1 MTASSDRDPG
11 RRFLFVLLLL
21 SIVLVG
27 AVVQPLAGAL
37 FMAAVMAVVLAPAQ
51 ERLAG
56 WLRGRRKLSAALLVV
71 AVLLLV
77 VGPLAGLSA
86 VIIKE
91 ATDGV
96 RFVTETIRSEG
107 LTGLLERLPGPL
119 HDLALRAI
127 DYLGGLNELVER
139 NFRGQ
144 GGKAASALGAALA
157 ATGAVAFSVV
167 MMAIALFFLLVS
179 GDELVAW
186 IDEVSPLRR
195 GQTKELLR
203 EFRKVSYAVIVS
215 SVVTAAV
222 QAVAA
227 LVGYLVARVPNPVF
241 FATLTFFV
249 ALIPAIGAAAVCLF
263 AALILVLT
271 GHLWMALF
279 LAVWGV
285 VVVGLVD
292 NVVKPWLIKG
302 DVEMAGAVVFFA
314 LIGGI
319 GAFGMI
325 GLLIGP
331 LAVALFLTLVRMYKR
346 DYLSR

>member
-27 AVVQPLAGAL
+27 AVAQPIAGAL

-51 ERLAG
+51 ERLAR
-56 WLRGRRKLSAALLVV
+56 WLRGRLKLSAALLVV

-86 VIIKE
+86 VVIKE
-91 ATDGV
+91 AVDGV

-107 LTGLLERLPGPL
+107 FSGLLERLPGPL
-119 HDLALRAI
+119 HDLAARVI
-127 DYLGGLNELVER
+127 ESLGGLNELVEK
-139 NFRGQ
+139 NLQGQ

-157 ATGAVAFSVV
+157 ATGAVALSVA

-179 GDELVAW
+179 GDQLIAW

-195 GQTKELLR
+195 GQTKELLG

-222 QAVAA
+222 QAVVA
-227 LVGYLVARVPNPVF
+227 LAGYLIARVPNPIF

-271 GHLWMALF
+271 GHPWMALF

-346 DYLSR
+346 DYLAR